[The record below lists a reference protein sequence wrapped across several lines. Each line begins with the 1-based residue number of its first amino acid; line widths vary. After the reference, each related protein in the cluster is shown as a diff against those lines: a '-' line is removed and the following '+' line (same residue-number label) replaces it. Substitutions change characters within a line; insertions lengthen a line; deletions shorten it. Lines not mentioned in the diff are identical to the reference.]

1 MLIACIA
8 FKNGKNGVFL
18 ICADVS
24 IMLGFENKHTNRHA
38 KDLWKVKNNVTSS
51 IHALENTFQ
60 E

>member
-38 KDLWKVKNNVTSS
+38 KDL
-51 IHALENTFQ
+51 
-60 E
+60 